1 MANDISASAD
11 VIDVRDI
18 IERFEELETEL
29 QTAMA
34 ERFDGLVE
42 PEFTEWVKSVA
53 DSDDPNAPHNVRDEA
68 AEFLTLQSLLED
80 LAGNGGDE
88 QWRGDWYPIT
98 LIADS
103 HFTAYAQELAEDIGA
118 VKDHADWPY
127 TCIDWEWAAR
137 ELQMDYSSVEF
148 DGSTFWYR

>member
-1 MANDISASAD
+1 MADTSSSAD
-11 VIDVRDI
+11 MLDVRDI

-29 QTAMA
+29 QAAMA
-34 ERFDGLVE
+34 ERFDGLDE
-42 PEFTEWVKSVA
+42 PEFTDWAARVA
-53 DSDDPNAPHNVRDEA
+53 DSDDPNAPHNVCDDA
-68 AEFLTLQSLLED
+68 AEFLTLQSLLGD

-88 QWRGDWYPIT
+88 QWRGDWYPLG

-103 HFTAYAQELAEDIGA
+103 YFETYAQEFADDIGA
-118 VKDHADWPY
+118 VNQNASWPN

-137 ELQMDYSSVEF
+137 ELRTDYSSVEY